1 MCFRK
6 ILGPKKFF
14 DKRGGEFQD
23 FASKYFCLIATKNAG
38 GEHFSLSIRF
48 GHRKSL
54 DERVGGGAEC
64 QKFVSKISCLIVPEI
79 FVRQTFRVSLNYG
92 LEKFFAS
99 EG

>member
-1 MCFRK
+1 MPEGNTSVFL
-6 ILGPKKFF
+6 LGSGIEKVWM
-14 DKRGGEFQD
+14 RGW
-23 FASKYFCLIATKNAG
+23 
-38 GEHFSLSIRF
+38 
-48 GHRKSL
+48 
-54 DERVGGGAEC
+54 GGGEC